1 MGDLLADGM
10 DWLAEQHKAHVSQT
24 VSYKRRDVAAVDLQ
38 ATLGETQGEQQGGEG
53 GLNFVV
59 RATDWLFVTAD
70 LTAASLMPPQNGDLI
85 TASVAGESQTFE
97 VLPRDG
103 DAVWRNS
110 DGFGK
115 RIRVHAIKVS

>member
-10 DWLAEQHKAHVSQT
+10 DWLADQAKAHMSQT
-24 VSYKRRDVAAVDLQ
+24 VSYQRRDTAAVDLQ
-38 ATLGETQGEQQGGEG
+38 ATLGETQGEQQGGEIT
-53 GLNFVV
+53 LVA

-70 LTAASLMPPQNGDLI
+70 LRAASLMPPQKGDRI
-85 TASVAGESQTFE
+85 TATVAGESQTFE

-103 DAVWRNS
+103 EAGWRNS
-110 DGFGK
+110 DAHGK